1 MPQPNRTR
9 SDQARATRDRS
20 DAARVIP
27 LRPRRR
33 RGFAALL
40 MTVAAG
46 LLTGCQATLF
56 AGLNATARDQ
66 GITATHDVVFDARHQ
81 LALDVY
87 RPADAHGAP
96 VVVFFYGGSW
106 KSGKRQWYRWAGE
119 ALARRGL
126 VVIIPDYRKWPQVRL
141 GGFMQDA
148 ARAVAWSREHA
159 GEYGGDAGALFV
171 MGHSAGAHIGALLA
185 TDDRWLQAVGMVPR
199 QLRGF
204 IGLAGPYDF
213 LPLKDSDFVDMF
225 GATHAAQ
232 LNSQPV
238 HFVDGDEPPMLLM
251 QGTTDK
257 IVWPRNAR
265 SLGAALEKAGE
276 SAQVTLYPD
285 IGHFAILFAM
295 SRPLRGKAPVLDDTL
310 DFIREHAG
318 AQAAAALAADRVV
331 RSP

>member
-1 MPQPNRTR
+1 MPQPNRDHPAAPVHRR
-9 SDQARATRDRS
+9 SNAS
-20 DAARVIP
+20 RVAP

-33 RGFAALL
+33 RGVAALL

-46 LLTGCQATLF
+46 LISGCQATLF
-56 AGLNATARDQ
+56 AGLNATARDR
-66 GITATHDVVFDARHQ
+66 GVIATRDIIFDAPHR

-87 RPADAHGAP
+87 RPADARGAP

-126 VVIIPDYRKWPQVRL
+126 VVVIPDYRKWPQVRM

-148 ARAVAWSREHA
+148 ARAVAWSRAHA
-159 GEYGGDAGALFV
+159 GDYGGDADALFL

-185 TDDRWLQAVGMVPR
+185 TDDRWLQAVGMKPG

-213 LPLKDSDFVDMF
+213 LPLTDPDFVDMF
-225 GATHAAQ
+225 GPTHAAQ

-257 IVWPRNAR
+257 IVQPRNAR
-265 SLGAALEKAGE
+265 SLGATLEKAGE
-276 SAQVTLYPD
+276 SAQVVLYPD
-285 IGHFAILFAM
+285 IGHFAILLAM

-310 DFIREHAG
+310 TFIRKHAG
-318 AQAAAALAADRVV
+318 ARAAAALTAERVV

>member
-1 MPQPNRTR
+1 MPRPNHNR
-9 SDQARATRDRS
+9 SAHAARDRS
-20 DAARVIP
+20 DAARVAP

-33 RGFAALL
+33 HGVAALL

-46 LLTGCQATLF
+46 LISGCQATLF

-66 GITATHDVVFDARHQ
+66 GVLATHDIIFDAPHQ

-87 RPADAHGAP
+87 RPADARGAP

-106 KSGKRQWYRWAGE
+106 KSGKRQWYHWAGQ

-126 VVIIPDYRKWPQVRL
+126 VVVIPDYRKWPQVRM
-141 GGFMQDA
+141 GGFMRDA
-148 ARAVAWSREHA
+148 AHAVAWSRAHA
-159 GEYGGDAGALFV
+159 GEYGGDADALFL

-185 TDDRWLQAVGMVPR
+185 TDDRWLQGVGMQPK

-213 LPLKDSDFVDMF
+213 LPLTDPDFIDMF
-225 GATHAAQ
+225 GPTHTVQ

-238 HFVDGDEPPMLLM
+238 HFVTGDEPPMLLM

-265 SLGAALEKAGE
+265 SLGATLENAGE
-276 SAQVTLYPD
+276 SARVTLYPD

-310 DFIREHAG
+310 AFIREHAG
-318 AQAAAALAADRVV
+318 AQAAASLTTQQAA

>member
-1 MPQPNRTR
+1 MPQPNR
-9 SDQARATRDRS
+9 DHPATRIRQPS
-20 DAARVIP
+20 DASRVTP
-27 LRPRRR
+27 LRAGRR
-33 RGFAALL
+33 RGVAALM

-46 LLTGCQATLF
+46 LISGCQATLF

-66 GITATHDVVFDARHQ
+66 GVIATHDIIFDAPHQ

-87 RPADAHGAP
+87 RPADARDAP

-126 VVIIPDYRKWPQVRL
+126 VVVIPDYRKWPQVRMS
-141 GGFMQDA
+141 GFMQDA
-148 ARAVAWSREHA
+148 ARAVAWSCVHA
-159 GEYGGDAGALFV
+159 GEYGGDADALFL

-185 TDDRWLQAVGMVPR
+185 TDDRWLQAVGMRPG

-213 LPLKDSDFVDMF
+213 LPLTDPDFVDMF
-225 GATHAAQ
+225 GPTHAAQ

-238 HFVDGDEPPMLLM
+238 HFVNGDEPPMLLM

-257 IVWPRNAR
+257 IVQPRNAR
-265 SLGAALEKAGE
+265 SLGATLEKAGE
-276 SAQVTLYPD
+276 SAQVVLYPD
-285 IGHFAILFAM
+285 IGHFAILLAM

-310 DFIREHAG
+310 DFIRAHAESR
-318 AQAAAALAADRVV
+318 AAAALMMTERVTQS
-331 RSP
+331 R

>member
-1 MPQPNRTR
+1 M
-9 SDQARATRDRS
+9 
-20 DAARVIP
+20 
-27 LRPRRR
+27 PRRSHFSFR
-33 RGFAALL
+33 CLL
-40 MTVAAG
+40 LGVFG
-46 LLTGCQATLF
+46 LLAGCAPVQL
-56 AGLNATARDQ
+56 LNATIPTGDLRISHAIAYGPQPRQ
-66 GITATHDVVFDARHQ
+66 N
-81 LALDVY
+81 LDIY
-87 RPADAHGAP
+87 RPKEATGVLP

-126 VVIIPDYRKWPQVRL
+126 VVVIPDYRKWPQVRMA
-141 GGFMQDA
+141 GFMQDA

-159 GEYGGDAGALFV
+159 GEYGGDADALFV

-185 TDDRWLQAVGMVPR
+185 TDDRWLQAVGMSPR

-213 LPLKDSDFVDMF
+213 LPLTDPDFVDMF
-225 GATHAAQ
+225 GPTHAAQ

-238 HFVDGDEPPMLLM
+238 HFVNGDEPPMLLM

-265 SLGAALEKAGE
+265 SLGATLEKAGE

-295 SRPLRGKAPVLDDTL
+295 SRPLRGKAPVLEDTL

-318 AQAAAALAADRVV
+318 VQAAAALAADRVV

>member
-1 MPQPNRTR
+1 MPPFSDSHRAASSAKPIHRSHTR
-9 SDQARATRDRS
+9 RWRS
-20 DAARVIP
+20 V
-27 LRPRRR
+27 
-33 RGFAALL
+33 AALL
-40 MTVAAG
+40 AAG
-46 LLTGCQATLF
+46 LLSGCQATLF
-56 AGLNATARDQ
+56 EGLNATARDQ
-66 GITATHDVVFDARHQ
+66 GVVATHDVSFDATHQ

-87 RPADAHGAP
+87 RPADARGAP

-126 VVIIPDYRKWPQVRL
+126 VVIIPDYRKWPQVRMD
-141 GGFMQDA
+141 GFMRDA

-159 GEYGGDAGALFV
+159 GEYGGDPTALFL

-185 TDDRWLQAVGMVPR
+185 TDDRWLQAVGMKPD

-213 LPLKDSDFVDMF
+213 LPLKDPDFVDMF
-225 GATHAAQ
+225 GPTHAAQ

-238 HFVDGDEPPMLLM
+238 HFVNGDEPPMLLM

-265 SLGAALEKAGE
+265 SLGATLEKAGE
-276 SAQVTLYPD
+276 SAQVTMYPN
-285 IGHFAILFAM
+285 IGHFAILLAM
-295 SRPLRGKAPVLDDTL
+295 SRPLRGKAPVLEDTL
-310 DFIREHAG
+310 AFIREHAG
-318 AQAAAALAADRVV
+318 AQAAAALMEDRVV

>member
-1 MPQPNRTR
+1 MHPFSDSRRAASPAKPIPR
-9 SDQARATRDRS
+9 SHARRW
-20 DAARVIP
+20 
-27 LRPRRR
+27 
-33 RGFAALL
+33 RGVAALL
-40 MTVAAG
+40 AAG
-46 LLTGCQATLF
+46 LLSGCQATLF

-66 GITATHDVVFDARHQ
+66 GVVATHDVSFDATHQ

-87 RPADAHGAP
+87 RPADARGAP

-126 VVIIPDYRKWPQVRL
+126 VVIIPDYRKWPQVRMD
-141 GGFMQDA
+141 GFMRDA

-159 GEYGGDAGALFV
+159 GEYGGDASALFL

-185 TDDRWLQAVGMVPR
+185 TDDRWLQAVGMKPD

-213 LPLKDSDFVDMF
+213 LPLKDPDFVDMF
-225 GATHAAQ
+225 GPTHAAQ

-238 HFVDGDEPPMLLM
+238 HFVNGDEPPMLLM

-265 SLGAALEKAGE
+265 SLGATLEKAGE

-285 IGHFAILFAM
+285 IGHFAILLAM
-295 SRPLRGKAPVLDDTL
+295 SRPLRGKAPVLEDTL
-310 DFIREHAG
+310 AFIRERAG
-318 AQAAAALAADRVV
+318 ARAAAALAEDQVV

>member
-1 MPQPNRTR
+1 MPQPNR
-9 SDQARATRDRS
+9 DHPATRIRQPS
-20 DAARVIP
+20 DASRVTL
-27 LRPRRR
+27 LRAGRR
-33 RGFAALL
+33 RGVAALM

-46 LLTGCQATLF
+46 LISGCQATLF

-66 GITATHDVVFDARHQ
+66 GVIATHDIIFDAPHQ

-87 RPADAHGAP
+87 RPADARDAP

-126 VVIIPDYRKWPQVRL
+126 VVVIPDYRKWPQVRMS
-141 GGFMQDA
+141 GFMQDA
-148 ARAVAWSREHA
+148 ARAVAWSCVHA
-159 GEYGGDAGALFV
+159 GEYGGDADALFL

-185 TDDRWLQAVGMVPR
+185 TDDRWLQAVGMRPG

-213 LPLKDSDFVDMF
+213 LPLTDPDFVDMF
-225 GATHAAQ
+225 GPTHAAQ

-238 HFVDGDEPPMLLM
+238 HFVNGDEPPMLLM

-257 IVWPRNAR
+257 IVQPRNAR
-265 SLGAALEKAGE
+265 SLGATLEKAGE
-276 SAQVTLYPD
+276 SAQVVLYPD
-285 IGHFAILFAM
+285 IGHFAILLAM

-310 DFIREHAG
+310 DFIRAHAESR
-318 AQAAAALAADRVV
+318 AAAALMMTERVTQS
-331 RSP
+331 R

>member
-1 MPQPNRTR
+1 MPPFSDSHRAASPAKPIPR
-9 SDQARATRDRS
+9 SHARRW
-20 DAARVIP
+20 
-27 LRPRRR
+27 
-33 RGFAALL
+33 RGVAALL
-40 MTVAAG
+40 AAG
-46 LLTGCQATLF
+46 LLSGCQATLF

-66 GITATHDVVFDARHQ
+66 GLVATHDVSFDATHQ

-126 VVIIPDYRKWPQVRL
+126 VVIIPDYRKWPQVRMD
-141 GGFMQDA
+141 GFMRDA

-159 GEYGGDAGALFV
+159 GEYGGDASALFL

-185 TDDRWLQAVGMVPR
+185 TDDRWLQAVGMKPD

-225 GATHAAQ
+225 GPTHAAQ

-238 HFVDGDEPPMLLM
+238 HFVNGDEPPMLLM

-265 SLGAALEKAGE
+265 SLGATLEKAGE

-285 IGHFAILFAM
+285 IGHFAILLAM
-295 SRPLRGKAPVLDDTL
+295 SRPLRGKAPVLEDTL
-310 DFIREHAG
+310 TFIREHAG
-318 AQAAAALAADRVV
+318 APAAAALMEDQVV

>member
-1 MPQPNRTR
+1 MPPFSDSHRAASSAKPIPR
-9 SDQARATRDRS
+9 SHARRW
-20 DAARVIP
+20 
-27 LRPRRR
+27 
-33 RGFAALL
+33 RGVAALL
-40 MTVAAG
+40 AAG
-46 LLTGCQATLF
+46 LLSGCQATLF
-56 AGLNATARDQ
+56 AGLNATARGQ
-66 GITATHDVVFDARHQ
+66 GVVATHDVSFDATHQ

-87 RPADAHGAP
+87 RPADARGAP

-126 VVIIPDYRKWPQVRL
+126 VVIIPDYRKWPQVRMD
-141 GGFMQDA
+141 GFMRDA

-159 GEYGGDAGALFV
+159 GEYGGDPTALFL

-185 TDDRWLQAVGMVPR
+185 TDDRWLQAVGMKPD

-213 LPLKDSDFVDMF
+213 LPLKDPDFVDMF
-225 GATHAAQ
+225 GPTHAAQ

-238 HFVDGDEPPMLLM
+238 HFVNGDEPPMLLM

-265 SLGAALEKAGE
+265 SLGATLEKAGE
-276 SAQVTLYPD
+276 SAQVTLYPN
-285 IGHFAILFAM
+285 IGHFAILLAM
-295 SRPLRGKAPVLDDTL
+295 SRPLRGKAPVLEDTL
-310 DFIREHAG
+310 AFIREHAG
-318 AQAAAALAADRVV
+318 AQAAAALAEDRVV